1 MNSNIPKTLN
11 IVMLTTVTFH
21 QSKGGTEKVMIDTA
35 NAMVKRGHNVTI
47 ILRDT
52 KGSTPGFPLDN
63 KVHLINC
70 ASVTTPLWLTSAFCD
85 IRSFSFTKERH
96 YLKRALLNLKTL
108 ASRYREA
115 ILNTPADI
123 YITYDPR
130 LSAMLVKEFGTSKP
144 VVSTFQFNPQ
154 HIIRRYNFQA
164 IKSLVA
170 QAGPI
175 QVLLPEFSDIIKSTI
190 PNAHCIV
197 IPNVVHPIAEQSEL
211 NSHVLLNVARV
222 VPLKNQS
229 LLVEAMEYVREKFPD
244 WQLKI
249 YGDINADTE
258 YCQKIQTQ
266 ITQKHLE
273 KQIQLCG
280 NSDKINDQLL
290 AASIFVQPSITEG
303 FPLALTE
310 AMSAGLPCIGLK
322 QCSGTNHL
330 IRHMENGV
338 LCENNSVDF
347 AKAIIKLI
355 SNKELRQQLG
365 AQARTDVRQYSPET
379 IWERWEKF
387 FFSLVNK

>member
-1 MNSNIPKTLN
+1 MKSNTPKTLN

-52 KGSTPGFPLDN
+52 RGSTPGFPLSD

-85 IRSFSFTKERH
+85 IRSFSFTKEKH

-115 ILNTPADI
+115 ILKTPADI

-144 VVSTFQFNPQ
+144 VISTFQFNPQ

-175 QVLLPEFSDIIKSTI
+175 QVLLP
-190 PNAHCIV
+190 
-197 IPNVVHPIAEQSEL
+197 
-211 NSHVLLNVARV
+211 
-222 VPLKNQS
+222 
-229 LLVEAMEYVREKFPD
+229 
-244 WQLKI
+244 
-249 YGDINADTE
+249 
-258 YCQKIQTQ
+258 
-266 ITQKHLE
+266 
-273 KQIQLCG
+273 
-280 NSDKINDQLL
+280 
-290 AASIFVQPSITEG
+290 
-303 FPLALTE
+303 
-310 AMSAGLPCIGLK
+310 
-322 QCSGTNHL
+322 
-330 IRHMENGV
+330 
-338 LCENNSVDF
+338 
-347 AKAIIKLI
+347 
-355 SNKELRQQLG
+355 
-365 AQARTDVRQYSPET
+365 
-379 IWERWEKF
+379 
-387 FFSLVNK
+387 